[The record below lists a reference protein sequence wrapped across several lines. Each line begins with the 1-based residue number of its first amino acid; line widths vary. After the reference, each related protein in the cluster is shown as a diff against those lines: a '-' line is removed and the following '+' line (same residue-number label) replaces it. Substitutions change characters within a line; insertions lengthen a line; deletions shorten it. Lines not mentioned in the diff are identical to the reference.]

1 MWEIKCLLS
10 KYSKEGRAGMKVS
23 GFTFVKNA
31 IKYGYPVVESITSI
45 LPVVDEMIVCLGNS
59 EDDTEDLIKSIGS
72 NKIKFVHSLWDDN
85 LREGGKVLAVETD
98 KALAATAADSNWL
111 FYIQAD
117 EVVHEKYHAA
127 ITAAM
132 RQYKDDERVEG
143 LLFNYHH
150 FYGSY
155 KYIGDGRS
163 WYSKEIRIIRNSKRI
178 KSYRDAQGFRWADD
192 RKLNVKLIN
201 AYIYHYGWVRNP
213 ILMQRKAAD
222 FGKLWAGEAGKAENV
237 KEETTALF
245 DYSKIDSVT
254 MFTGTHPA
262 VMQKLLSNENWQFEK
277 ETKTKNFKNIKHRIL
292 YFLWQ
297 QFGWRPFEY
306 RNYKRI

>member
-1 MWEIKCLLS
+1 
-10 KYSKEGRAGMKVS
+10 MKVS

-31 IKYGYPVVESITSI
+31 IKYGYPVVESIRSI
-45 LPVVDEMIVCLGNS
+45 LPVVDEMIVLLGDS
-59 EDDTEDLIKSIGS
+59 EDDTNNLIASIGS
-72 NKIKFVHSLWDDN
+72 SKIKMVHSVWDDS

-98 KALAATAADSNWL
+98 KAIAATAADSDWL

-117 EVVHEKYHAA
+117 EVVHEQYHKNIVDAMNKYAA
-127 ITAAM
+127 D
-132 RQYKDDERVEG
+132 KRVEG

-163 WYSKEIRIIRNSKRI
+163 WYSKEIRIIRNDKKI
-178 KSYRDAQGFRWADD
+178 KSYRDAQGFRWNDN
-192 RKLNVKLIN
+192 RKLNVKLID

-213 ILMQRKAAD
+213 LTMYKKAEG
-222 FGKLWAGEAGKAENV
+222 FGKLWAGEEGMK
-237 KEETTALF
+237 TTILADKDVAF

-254 MFTGTHPA
+254 LFKGTHPA
-262 VMQKLLSNENWQFEK
+262 VMKDLVAKEDWSFEIDIK
-277 ETKTKNFKNIKHRIL
+277 KKNFKNTKLRLL

-297 QFGWRPFEY
+297 KLGWRPFEY
-306 RNYKRI
+306 SNYKRI

>member
-1 MWEIKCLLS
+1 
-10 KYSKEGRAGMKVS
+10 MKVS

-45 LPVVDEMIVCLGNS
+45 LPVVDEMIVSLGDS
-59 EDDTEDLIKSIGS
+59 EDDTNNLIASIGS
-72 NKIKFVHSLWDDN
+72 PKIKMVHSVWDDS

-98 KALAATAADSNWL
+98 KAIAATATDSDWL

-117 EVVHEKYHAA
+117 EVVHEQYHKN
-127 ITAAM
+127 IVDAM
-132 RQYKDDERVEG
+132 QKYKDDKRVEG

-163 WYSKEIRIIRNSKRI
+163 WYSKEIRIIRNDKGI
-178 KSYRDAQGFRWADD
+178 KSYRDAQGFRWEDN
-192 RKLNVKLIN
+192 RKLNVKLID

-213 ILMQRKAAD
+213 LTMQKKAEG
-222 FGKLWAGEAGKAENV
+222 FGKLWAGEEGKKTEMKTEK
-237 KEETTALF
+237 KEVAF
-245 DYSKIDSVT
+245 DYSQIDSVT
-254 MFTGTHPA
+254 LFKETHPA
-262 VMQKLLSNENWQFEK
+262 VMKDLVTKEDWNFEMDIK
-277 ETKTKNFKNIKHRIL
+277 KKNFKNAKHRIL

-297 QFGWRPFEY
+297 KFGWRPFEY
-306 RNYKRI
+306 SNYKRI

>member
-1 MWEIKCLLS
+1 
-10 KYSKEGRAGMKVS
+10 MKIS

-45 LPVVDEMIVCLGNS
+45 LPVVDEMIVCLGDS
-59 EDDTEDLIKSIGS
+59 EDDTNNLIASIGS
-72 NKIKFVHSLWDDN
+72 DKIKIIHSVWDDS

-98 KALAATAADSNWL
+98 KAIAATAVDSDWL

-117 EVVHEKYHAA
+117 EVVHEQYHKNIIDAMQKYVAN
-127 ITAAM
+127 
-132 RQYKDDERVEG
+132 KNVEG

-163 WYSKEIRIIRNSKRI
+163 WYSKEIRIIKNNKSI
-178 KSYRDAQGFRWADD
+178 KSYRDAQGFRWSDG
-192 RKLNVKLIN
+192 RKLQVKLID

-213 ILMQRKAAD
+213 LTMYQKTEG
-222 FGKLWAGEAGKAENV
+222 FGKLWAGEQGKKSNEATE
-237 KEETTALF
+237 KKAIQF

-254 MFTGTHPA
+254 LFKGTHPA
-262 VMQKLLSNENWQFEK
+262 VMKTLVSKEDWNFEIDIEK
-277 ETKTKNFKNIKHRIL
+277 KNFKNLKHRLL
-292 YFLWQ
+292 YFIWQ
-297 QFGWRPFEY
+297 KFGWRPFEY
-306 RNYKRI
+306 SNYNKI